1 MMRSLRACWTS
12 APSQGEMQVMRP
24 RTRPHQMILGST
36 RPVLP
41 AWRSLPTQCREELVQ
56 LLAQLIKVHAGRR
69 RAIAPAAEVDDE

>member
-1 MMRSLRACWTS
+1 
-12 APSQGEMQVMRP
+12 
-24 RTRPHQMILGST
+24 MILGST